1 MISVQLTR
9 LMESSRVCGQFQT
22 MYGSREGAI
31 VSQVERYTRVAKR
44 FGRLFPDG
52 ARCIR
57 FFSAPGRIEI
67 GGNHTDHNHGMVLAA
82 AISLDAVAAA
92 APNGTSTARV
102 CSEGFNPVEVDL
114 NDLAPRESELRTTA
128 AVVRGVLARLRE
140 RGIPIEGF
148 DATISSGVK
157 TGSGLSSS
165 AAFEVLLLTMTDS
178 LFGGGQLDA
187 KTRARIAQNVE
198 NTYFG
203 KPSGLMDQMASSV
216 GGLVWIDFRGGDA
229 QVTPISYDFAHK
241 GYAIVVVNPGGGHAD
256 LNDEY
261 ASIPYE
267 MKSVAALFG
276 QETLRGI
283 RVEQVESSVASLRER
298 GASDR
303 AILRALHYF
312 DENQRVAEQ
321 ARALERDDLPRF
333 LELIV
338 ESGESSWKL
347 LQNVYARRD
356 SQSLALALEIAR
368 RFLSGHGAWRVHGG
382 GFEGTILCFVPTDK
396 LGAFVR
402 RMNGVFGDHCCDVL
416 DIRAIGAAEI
426 VD

>member
-1 MISVQLTR
+1 M
-9 LMESSRVCGQFQT
+9 

-31 VSQVERYTRVAKR
+31 VSQVERYARAAKR
-44 FGRLFPDG
+44 FGQLFPDN
-52 ARCIR
+52 ARAPR

-92 APNGTSTARV
+92 APNGLRVVRAR
-102 CSEGFNPVEVDL
+102 SEGFDPVEVDL
-114 NDLAPRESELRTTA
+114 DDLAPKESERRTSA
-128 AVVRGVLARLRE
+128 SVVRGSLARLRE
-140 RGIPIEGF
+140 RGIPAEGF
-148 DATISSGVK
+148 DATVSSGVK

-165 AAFEVLLLTMTDS
+165 AAFEVLLLTVMDN
-178 LFGGGQLDA
+178 LFGGGGMDA
-187 KTRARIAQNVE
+187 KTRARIAQDVE

-229 QVTPISYDFAHK
+229 RVTPIQYDFARK
-241 GYAIVVVNPGGGHAD
+241 GFAVVVVNPGGDHAD

-261 ASIPYE
+261 AAIPNE
-267 MKSVAALFG
+267 MRSVAALFG
-276 QETLRGI
+276 HETLRCV
-283 RVEQVESSVASLRER
+283 RMEQVESSIASIRR
-298 GASDR
+298 QGVSDR
-303 AILRALHYF
+303 AILRAMHYF
-312 DENQRVAEQ
+312 DENQRVADQ

-333 LELIV
+333 LELII

-356 SQSLALALEIAR
+356 RQPLALALEVAR
-368 RFLSGHGAWRVHGG
+368 RCLSGHGAWRVHGG

-396 LGAFVR
+396 LGAFTR
-402 RMNGVFGDHCCDVL
+402 QMNGAFDDRCCDVL
-416 DIRAIGAAEI
+416 DIRSIGAAEI
-426 VD
+426 TEG